1 MSNTRK
7 VRIVRQHEP
16 LRVPQHWNAE
26 DRAFVIQLNG
36 QLDEVFAKLGERN
49 GQIEGNPTAEQIVRS
64 ATNPQTVEEALVA
77 LNVKLSIVNGKLCI
91 TYTT

>member
-1 MSNTRK
+1 MANPRK
-7 VRIVRQHEP
+7 YHKVKQHEP
-16 LRVPQHWNAE
+16 LRVPQHWNTE
-26 DRAFVIQLNG
+26 DRSFVIQLNG
-36 QLDEVFAKLGERN
+36 QLDEIYAKLGQQNEP
-49 GQIEGNPTAEQIVRS
+49 IEGNPTAEQIVRT